1 MLLWALKKVF
11 DHKQLRAQRGNM
23 TSLYAK
29 YITER
34 TNDHVI
40 ENEYGFVTYRFIND
54 NQTVYIIDIYV
65 VPAYRNKKI
74 ASDLADLVV
83 LEAKEKGCSQLIG
96 TVVPSAKNSTI
107 SVKVLLGYGMSLNS
121 AANDVVV
128 FGKEI

>member
-1 MLLWALKKVF
+1 
-11 DHKQLRAQRGNM
+11 M